1 VRRLFSKKQRM
12 ALRLISGNMCGICGI
27 LLKKNFHADHKIPFS
42 KSGKT
47 IIQNGMALCPS
58 CNLKK
63 GSK

>member
-1 VRRLFSKKQRM
+1 M